1 MTIARRLHSLRMDGS
16 DGAAKELTKPRFVE
30 GLCFVQA
37 MSQQPG
43 GLERF
48 CEDFLKASSGWL
60 HGLPA
65 RSKWD
70 VQWQIHVYRC
80 REHGEE
86 YCPDNGLSNS
96 LDGSSLCELL
106 ASWCGAVPNGYS
118 WGGDFAA
125 RCPGFLEALGAFM
138 DAYAQAEISK
148 TADTSLRRR
157 VFRELNF
164 AWRSCVPVPLV
175 ADTRHGK
182 TTAAETHCKAWTGRA
197 RMITVPASNSERDL
211 LRAHAD
217 AFGLDFTPS
226 TPTPHLKEWVEFTL
240 RNTGLFLLY
249 DESHYLIPI
258 NYDRGTPP
266 RRLEWVRTEVIDR
279 HIPCAFLATPQSSNE
294 TLRRYADKTK
304 YCLEQWLGRIAPPVV
319 LDDEPTD
326 EDYAA
331 VARKNF
337 PEFSG
342 CVLDELCDVAAQK
355 QGGFKWL
362 EQVGL
367 RACDEALNRG
377 AERVSIADIAK
388 AAEWGGAGLPAE
400 AGRACAGVGV
410 KRAGS
415 AIATAARGRRVVS
428 ADGPPVTRGSGA
440 VTEILALAVPA

>member
-16 DGAAKELTKPRFVE
+16 DVSAKELAKPRFVE

-48 CEDFLKASSGWL
+48 CEDFLKASFGWL
-60 HGLPA
+60 RGLPA

-70 VQWQIHVYRC
+70 VLW
-80 REHGEE
+80 EE
-86 YCPDNGLSNS
+86 DVCGPDSGRDNS
-96 LDGSSLCELL
+96 LDGSSLSELL
-106 ASWCGAVPNGYS
+106 ASWCGAVPNRHS
-118 WGGDFAA
+118 WGGEFAA

-226 TPTPHLKEWVEFTL
+226 TPTPHLKAWVEFTL
-240 RNTGLFLLY
+240 RNTGFFLL
-249 DESHYLIPI
+249 
-258 NYDRGTPP
+258 
-266 RRLEWVRTEVIDR
+266 
-279 HIPCAFLATPQSSNE
+279 
-294 TLRRYADKTK
+294 
-304 YCLEQWLGRIAPPVV
+304 
-319 LDDEPTD
+319 
-326 EDYAA
+326 
-331 VARKNF
+331 
-337 PEFSG
+337 
-342 CVLDELCDVAAQK
+342 
-355 QGGFKWL
+355 
-362 EQVGL
+362 
-367 RACDEALNRG
+367 
-377 AERVSIADIAK
+377 
-388 AAEWGGAGLPAE
+388 
-400 AGRACAGVGV
+400 
-410 KRAGS
+410 
-415 AIATAARGRRVVS
+415 
-428 ADGPPVTRGSGA
+428 
-440 VTEILALAVPA
+440 